1 MRTAA
6 DPPVLH
12 TRANK
17 QKPYSDVLTPVKW
30 KQSGLSSRGFAVVAL
45 APFVLFCLMF
55 AAYPVTQV
63 ARMAVSDVR
72 IRSGE
77 LLWDFTGFT
86 NVTRVFND
94 AESWQSIGNTIFF
107 IVATV
112 TISLVVGL
120 VMALLVDRAVIMLPL
135 ARNVLIWPAVIAP
148 VIVSLMW
155 LLILS
160 STVGGLNKVLR
171 TLSLDEQGWLG
182 QGATAMAAIVLVDVW
197 HWTPV
202 VFLFMYTA
210 IKGVDTSVLEAAR
223 VDGAN
228 EFVIIRRVVL
238 PLLTPAIGAVVL
250 VRVVMGVKAFDEMYL
265 LTRGG
270 PDGATTLVSQH
281 IKTLFFDNLELG
293 EASAFSL
300 VVVIATAIVLGVF
313 LFARSKVQRGG
324 SS

>member
-1 MRTAA
+1 MAA
-6 DPPVLH
+6 TVSSATPKGEGKGGGTYHGRGVRKRK
-12 TRANK
+12 RAG
-17 QKPYSDVLTPVKW
+17 V
-30 KQSGLSSRGFAVVAL
+30 SSRVFAVIAL
-45 APFVLFCLMF
+45 APFVLFGLIF
-55 AAYPVTQV
+55 AAYPIAQV
-63 ARMAVSDVR
+63 VRMAVSDVR

-77 LLWDFTGFT
+77 LLWDFTGLT
-86 NVTRVFND
+86 NVMRVFDD
-94 AESWQSIGNTIFF
+94 AASWQSIGNTVIF

-112 TISLVVGL
+112 VLSLIVGL
-120 VMALLVDRAVIMLPL
+120 VMALLVDRAVIILPL

-160 STVGGLNKVLR
+160 PTVGGLNKVLR

-182 QGATAMAAIVLVDVW
+182 QGATAMAAVVLVDVW

-210 IKGVDTSVLEAAR
+210 IKSVDLSVLEAAR

-228 EFVIIRRVVL
+228 EFAIIRRVVL
-238 PLLTPAIGAVVL
+238 PLLAPAIGAVIL
-250 VRVVMGVKAFDEMYL
+250 VRIIMGVKAFDEMYL

-281 IKTLFFDNLELG
+281 IKTLFFDNLQLG

-300 VVVIATAIVLGVF
+300 AIVIVTAVILGIF
-313 LFARSKVQRGG
+313 LFARSKAQN
-324 SS
+324 